1 MTANAVV
8 RARVSEEVK
17 EQATQVL
24 ARVGLTV
31 SDAMRI
37 MLTKVASEQALP
49 FDLSPNALTRETLR
63 KSDRGEDVHHARDAA
78 ALFDDLG
85 I

>member
-8 RARVSEEVK
+8 RARVDLSVK
-17 EQATQVL
+17 ESAAEVL
-24 ARVGLTV
+24 SAMGLTV

-37 MLTKVASEQALP
+37 MLTRVARDRAFP
-49 FDLSPNALTRETLR
+49 FELTPNALTRETLR
-63 KSDRGEDVHHARDAA
+63 KSAAGEDVHRAADAE
-78 ALFDDLG
+78 ALFRDLG